1 MNKSRSRLTFFL
13 HWIFSFAQIP
23 EVSGLRASPRVDMQ
37 EPTGVFCS
45 LTYSWSAVCDVAAY
59 LYTYARAP
67 ANEPVWD
74 PSNHCW
80 SALRPHVWCIRK
92 HARTH
97 LHTHIRT
104 HTHTQTPRSCQ
115 VQQCGRFFPPPHC
128 GCCHG
133 NKLRFSGIEKLNL
146 TGNVCVSGGG
156 GGDNEGGVDQSRCGR
171 SSRVCRGPPQGADC
185 YINTTPYV
193 NISWPPGSTQVKGS
207 QTLAPVD
214 SSLHLFNCHRDGCTR
229 EMLDLIAL

>member
-13 HWIFSFAQIP
+13 HWIFSFSQIP
-23 EVSGLRASPRVDMQ
+23 EVSGLRASPQVDMQ

-45 LTYSWSAVCDVAAY
+45 LTYSWSAVCDVPRICTPTPERLRMSLCETRPIIAEVHWDHMCDAY
-59 LYTYARAP
+59 VNMREHTYT
-67 ANEPVWD
+67 
-74 PSNHCW
+74 
-80 SALRPHVWCIRK
+80 
-92 HARTH
+92 
-97 LHTHIRT
+97 HTYV
-104 HTHTQTPRSCQ
+104 HTHTNTTLMPSPAMRQI
-115 VQQCGRFFPPPHC
+115 FPPSPLWLLPWQQAPVFWNWKVESDRKC
-128 GCCHG
+128 VR
-133 NKLRFSGIEKLNL
+133 LR
-146 TGNVCVSGGG
+146 GG

-171 SSRVCRGPPQGADC
+171 SSRVCTGPPQGADC

>member
-13 HWIFSFAQIP
+13 HWIFSFSQIP
-23 EVSGLRASPRVDMQ
+23 EVSGLRASPQVDMQ

-104 HTHTQTPRSCQ
+104 HTHKHHAHAKSS
-115 VQQCGRFFPPPHC
+115 
-128 GCCHG
+128 
-133 NKLRFSGIEKLNL
+133 NAADFSPLPTVAVAMATSSGFLELKSWIWQEMCASPGGAVGIMREEW
-146 TGNVCVSGGG
+146 TRA
-156 GGDNEGGVDQSRCGR
+156 GVDAPPVFVQVRR
-171 SSRVCRGPPQGADC
+171 RV
-185 YINTTPYV
+185 
-193 NISWPPGSTQVKGS
+193 
-207 QTLAPVD
+207 
-214 SSLHLFNCHRDGCTR
+214 
-229 EMLDLIAL
+229 LIATSTRLLM